1 MTVAPNLIPP
11 MFSLHW
17 WQIFA
22 AGVSTLAIFSFL
34 YRENRLFRI
43 FEHFFIGIATAVGL
57 VATIKDFFWP
67 KVMKPMLGWDRQ
79 LMLDGQYAE
88 PYNYWLLLYLLPMAF
103 GGLYY
108 FIFSKRHAWL
118 AQLVIGFSFGI
129 TAGLAFK
136 GTFNELLPQ
145 LDDSYRSLVVF
156 SADGGLDWY
165 STANNWVFLITL
177 FSAMA
182 YFFFTFRA
190 SESGIVARVSGLGR
204 WLLMA
209 CFGAFFGST
218 IVARMALLVERL
230 DFMTNSWIK
239 LF

>member
-1 MTVAPNLIPP
+1 MNPVASLIPP
-11 MFSLHW
+11 LFSLQW

-22 AGVSTLAIFSFL
+22 AGISTLAIFSFL

-43 FEHFFIGIATAVGL
+43 FEHFFIGIATAVG
-57 VATIKDFFWP
+57 VIATVRDFFWP
-67 KVMKPMLGWDRQ
+67 KVIKPMLGWDRTM
-79 LMLDGQYAE
+79 LLDGSYIE
-88 PYNYWLLLYLLPMAF
+88 PYSPWLLLYLLPISF

-108 FIFSKRHAWL
+108 FIFSKRHSWL

-129 TAGLAFK
+129 SAGLAFK

-145 LDDSYRSLVVF
+145 LDDSYRAVIVF
-156 SADGGLDWY
+156 AADHSIDWG
-165 STANNWVFLITL
+165 STVNNWIFLVTL
-177 FSAMA
+177 LSAMS

-190 SESGIVARVSGLGR
+190 VDGGVIARTAGLGR

-230 DFMTNSWIK
+230 DFMINSWFR